1 MSTTT
6 EARSGFSPRV
16 ALQKVGTSLS
26 NMVMPNIPALIAW
39 GILTAFVIPKGWTP
53 SEPLASAVDPMIHYL
68 LPLLIANTGGRM
80 VYEARGAVV
89 GVIATMGVIG
99 GSDWLIAQENARLL
113 DEWVAAGNDAA
124 AYVELGQV
132 HMFIGAMIM
141 APLAAWIM
149 KRLDRLWQE
158 HIPAGFEMLVN
169 MFSAGII
176 GFALLVAGFF
186 GLAPLVNGLMTLL
199 SNGVGALVNAH
210 VLPLVSLLIEPA
222 KIFFLN
228 NAINHGV
235 LTPLGLE
242 QAGVDGKSILFLLE
256 SNPGPGVGIL
266 LAFTVFG
273 RGAARASAPGAAV
286 IQFFGGIH
294 EIYFPYVLM
303 KPVLIIAAIGG
314 GMTGVLI
321 NMLFGTGLVAPASP
335 GSVFMIFGVAARD
348 SYLGIALAIAGAA
361 VVSFLLSALLLRIGT
376 QDDGDIGAATAKM
389 EQMKGKKSS
398 VAGALT
404 GAGAAGA
411 GAATAAHASG
421 HTGRIER
428 IVFACDAGMGSSAMG
443 ATVLRKK
450 VRAAGFEDVEV
461 TNKAISSLSDEWDV
475 VVTQKELTD
484 RAQQRTESAVHVS
497 VDQFM
502 NSPRYDE
509 VVELVHQ
516 RNDPDAAAEP
526 EAEAA
531 SEAPGFEPAS
541 AAVGAGG
548 GTATAGAAAGAGATA
563 GAGAASSAAG
573 TGHGRRAAERPPE
586 QVASAEVVED
596 DRGAADGSDA
606 ADADAAKDDS
616 SDAEISA
623 GTEPAPEILA
633 TDSIVLSGSATDS
646 ASGIDEAGALLVAA
660 GAVDQDY
667 VTAMHDRE
675 ATVSTFMGN
684 SLAIPHGTNDAKSSI
699 TRSAMSFVR
708 YPDGIDWN
716 GNPTTFVIGIAGV
729 GNEHLELLQK
739 VAMTF
744 SDPAQVER
752 LEQATTV
759 EEIRAILGDEK
770 E

>member
-1 MSTTT
+1 MTTTT
-6 EARSGFSPRV
+6 ETKSGDGPRV
-16 ALQKVGTSLS
+16 VLQKVGTSLS

-53 SEPLASAVDPMIHYL
+53 NAPLASVVDPMIHYL

-99 GSDWLIAQENARLL
+99 GSDWLIAQENAQLL
-113 DEWVAAGNDAA
+113 EQWVASGKDAA
-124 AYVELGQV
+124 DYAPLGEV

-149 KRLDRLWQE
+149 KKLDRLWQD

-176 GFALLVAGFF
+176 GFGLLVGGFF

-199 SNGVGALVNAH
+199 SNGVAALVNAQL
-210 VLPLVSLLIEPA
+210 LPLVSILIEPA
-222 KIFFLN
+222 KVFFLN

-235 LTPLGLE
+235 LTPLGIS
-242 QAGVDGKSILFLLE
+242 QAAVDGKSILFLLE

-266 LAFTVFG
+266 LAFTFFG
-273 RGAARASAPGAAV
+273 RGAAKASAPGAAI

-303 KPVLIIAAIGG
+303 KPILILAAIGG
-314 GMTGVLI
+314 GMTGVAI
-321 NMLFGTGLVAPASP
+321 NMFFGTGLVSAASP

-348 SYLGIALAIAGAA
+348 SYLGIALSIAGAVA
-361 VVSFLLSALLLRIGT
+361 VSFALSALLLKVGK
-376 QDDGDIGAATAKM
+376 QDDGDIASATAKM

-411 GAATAAHASG
+411 AGAGAAAAADASG
-421 HTGRIER
+421 HTGPIRK

-450 VRAAGFEDVEV
+450 VRAAGFDDVEV

-484 RAQQRTESAVHVS
+484 RARQRTGSAVHVS

-509 VVELVHQ
+509 VVELVGQ
-516 RNDPDAAAEP
+516 RNDPDAKTDGDTSAGAGT
-526 EAEAA
+526 A
-531 SEAPGFEPAS
+531 
-541 AAVGAGG
+541 AAVGAG
-548 GTATAGAAAGAGATA
+548 A
-563 GAGAASSAAG
+563 AAG
-573 TGHGRRAAERPPE
+573 TGAATAAATTPSADESPRGRHAAPRPDE
-586 QVASAEVVED
+586 EET
-596 DRGAADGSDA
+596 
-606 ADADAAKDDS
+606 AKD
-616 SDAEISA
+616 SA
-623 GTEPAPEILA
+623 HFAPQILA
-633 TDSIVLSGSATDS
+633 ASSIVLDGTATDS

-660 GAVDQDY
+660 GAVDEGY
-667 VTAMHDRE
+667 VRAMHDRE
-675 ATVSTFMGN
+675 STVSTFMGN
-684 SLAIPHGTNDAKSSI
+684 GLAIPHGTNEAKSSI

-708 YPDGIDWN
+708 YPGGIDWN

-744 SDPAQVER
+744 SDPALVKR
-752 LEQATTV
+752 LEEATTTD
-759 EEIRAILGDEK
+759 EILEILGDEK

>member
-1 MSTTT
+1 MTTT
-6 EARSGFSPRV
+6 TDAERGFSPRV

-39 GILTAFVIPKGWTP
+39 GILTAFFIPDGWTQN
-53 SEPLASAVDPMIHYL
+53 EPLASVVGPMIHYL

-80 VYEARGAVV
+80 IYEARGAVV

-113 DEWVAAGNDAA
+113 EQWIAQGNAA
-124 AYVELGQV
+124 ADYAELGEV

-141 APLAAWIM
+141 APLAAWLM
-149 KRLDRLWQE
+149 KKLDRLWAE

-169 MFSAGII
+169 MFSAGIF
-176 GFALLVAGFF
+176 GFIMLVAGFF

-199 SNGVGALVNAH
+199 SNGVGALVEAH
-210 VLPLVSLLIEPA
+210 LLPLVSLLIEPA
-222 KIFFLN
+222 KVFFLN
-228 NAINHGV
+228 NAVNHGV
-235 LTPLGLE
+235 LTPLGLSE
-242 QAGVDGKSILFLLE
+242 ASQNGKSVLFLLE
-256 SNPGPGVGIL
+256 ANPGPGVGIL
-266 LAFTVFG
+266 LAYTVFG
-273 RGAARASAPGAAV
+273 RGAARASATGAAI
-286 IQFFGGIH
+286 IQFLGGIH

-303 KPVLIIAAIGG
+303 KPILILAAIGG
-314 GMTGVLI
+314 GMAGVAV
-321 NMLFGTGLVAPASP
+321 NVAFGTGLIAPASP
-335 GSVFMIFGVAARD
+335 GSIFAIFGVAARD
-348 SYLGIALAIAGAA
+348 SYLGIALAVLAAAA
-361 VVSFLLSALLLRIGT
+361 VSFTLSAVFLKIGK
-376 QDDGDIGAATAKM
+376 QDDGDLAAATAKM

-404 GAGAAGA
+404 GAGAGA
-411 GAATAAHASG
+411 GAAAAAEGSG
-421 HTGRIER
+421 HTGAIQR

-450 VRAAGFEDVEV
+450 VRAAGFDDVEV
-461 TNKAISSLSDEWDV
+461 TNKAISSLNDEWDV

-484 RAQQRTESAVHVS
+484 RARQRTGSAVQVS

-509 VVELVHQ
+509 VVELVQQ
-516 RNDPDAAAEP
+516 RNDPDAA
-526 EAEAA
+526 EAGAD
-531 SEAPGFEPAS
+531 EPAPD
-541 AAVGAGG
+541 AA
-548 GTATAGAAAGAGATA
+548 
-563 GAGAASSAAG
+563 
-573 TGHGRRAAERPPE
+573 
-586 QVASAEVVED
+586 
-596 DRGAADGSDA
+596 A
-606 ADADAAKDDS
+606 ADAPDS
-616 SDAEISA
+616 RPE
-623 GTEPAPEILA
+623 GPEILA
-633 TDSIVLSGSATDS
+633 ADSIVLSGSARDA

-660 GAVDQDY
+660 GAVDEGY
-667 VTAMHDRE
+667 VAAMHDRE

-684 SLAIPHGTNDAKSSI
+684 GLAIPHGTNEAKSSI

-729 GNEHLELLQK
+729 GDEHLALLQK

-752 LEQATTV
+752 LENATTT
-759 EEIRAILGDEK
+759 EEILEILGDTK

>member
-1 MSTTT
+1 MTTTT
-6 EARSGFSPRV
+6 ETPSGFSPRV

-39 GILTAFVIPKGWTP
+39 GILTAFFIPEGWTP
-53 SEPLASAVDPMIHYL
+53 NEPLAAAVGPMIHYL

-89 GVIATMGVIG
+89 GVIATMGVIA
-99 GSDWLIAQENARLL
+99 GSDWLIDQENAAELEKWL
-113 DEWVAAGNDAA
+113 AAGNAESA
-124 AYVELGQV
+124 FEALPQV

-149 KRLDRLWQE
+149 KKLDRLWQD

-199 SNGVGALVNAH
+199 AEGVAGLVNAGL
-210 VLPLVSLLIEPA
+210 LPLVSILIEPA
-222 KIFFLN
+222 KVFFLN

-235 LTPLGLE
+235 LTPLGISE
-242 QAGVDGKSILFLLE
+242 AATNGKSVLFLLE
-256 SNPGPGVGIL
+256 ANPGPGVGIL
-266 LAFTVFG
+266 LAYTVFG
-273 RGAARASAPGAAV
+273 RGAARASAPGAAI

-303 KPVLIIAAIGG
+303 KPILILAAIGG
-314 GMTGVLI
+314 GMTGVAI
-321 NMLFGTGLVAPASP
+321 NVAFGTGLISAAAP
-335 GSVFMIFGVAARD
+335 GSILAIFGVAARD
-348 SYLGIALAIAGAA
+348 SYFGIALAVLGAA
-361 VVSFLLSALLLRIGT
+361 TVSFLLSALFLKIGK
-376 QDDGDIGAATAKM
+376 QDDGDIASATAKM

-411 GAATAAHASG
+411 GAAAAADASG
-421 HTGRIER
+421 HTGPIRK

-450 VRAAGFEDVEV
+450 VRAAGFDDVEV

-484 RAQQRTESAVHVS
+484 RARQRTGSAVHVS

-509 VVELVHQ
+509 VVELVET
-516 RNDPDAAAEP
+516 RNGDGDAAP
-526 EAEAA
+526 EA
-531 SEAPGFEPAS
+531 
-541 AAVGAGG
+541 
-548 GTATAGAAAGAGATA
+548 TAAA
-563 GAGAASSAAG
+563 AAPA
-573 TGHGRRAAERPPE
+573 PE
-586 QVASAEVVED
+586 
-596 DRGAADGSDA
+596 
-606 ADADAAKDDS
+606 ADAAPGDS
-616 SDAEISA
+616 
-623 GTEPAPEILA
+623 ILA
-633 TDSIVLSGSATDS
+633 PSSIVLDGTATDS

-660 GAVDQDY
+660 GAVDEGY

-684 SLAIPHGTNDAKSSI
+684 GLAIPHGTNEAKSSI

-708 YPDGIDWN
+708 YPGGIDWN

-744 SDPAQVER
+744 SDPAQVQR
-752 LEQATTV
+752 LENATTTD
-759 EEIRAILGDEK
+759 EILEILGDEK

>member
-1 MSTTT
+1 MSTAT
-6 EARSGFSPRV
+6 EATPGLSPRV

-53 SEPLASAVDPMIHYL
+53 NEPLASVVDPMIHYL

-89 GVIATMGVIG
+89 GVIATMGVIA

-113 DEWVAAGNDAA
+113 EQWVAAGNSAA
-124 AYVELGQV
+124 EYSELGQV

-149 KRLDRLWQE
+149 KKLDRLWQD

-186 GLAPLVNGLMTLL
+186 GLARLVNGLMALL
-199 SNGVGALVNAH
+199 SDGVAALVDAH
-210 VLPLVSLLIEPA
+210 LLPLVSILIEPA
-222 KIFFLN
+222 KVFFLN

-235 LTPLGLE
+235 LTPLGLD
-242 QAGVDGKSILFLLE
+242 QAGADGKSILFLLE

-266 LAFTVFG
+266 LAFTFFG
-273 RGAARASAPGAAV
+273 RGAARASAPGAAI

-303 KPVLIIAAIGG
+303 KPLLLVAAIGG
-314 GMTGVLI
+314 GMAGVLI

-361 VVSFLLSALLLRIGT
+361 AVSFALSALFLKIGK

-404 GAGAAGA
+404 GAGAGA
-411 GAATAAHASG
+411 AAHASG
-421 HTGRIER
+421 HTGPIGR

-450 VRAAGFEDVEV
+450 VRAAGFDDIEV
-461 TNKAISSLSDEWDV
+461 TNKAISSLDDEWDV

-484 RAQQRTESAVHVS
+484 RARQRTGSAVHVS

-509 VVELVHQ
+509 VVELVQ
-516 RNDPDAAAEP
+516 ERNTEGQAPQDPAPATAPAAADEMDAAA
-526 EAEAA
+526 
-531 SEAPGFEPAS
+531 S
-541 AAVGAGG
+541 
-548 GTATAGAAAGAGATA
+548 
-563 GAGAASSAAG
+563 
-573 TGHGRRAAERPPE
+573 
-586 QVASAEVVED
+586 
-596 DRGAADGSDA
+596 
-606 ADADAAKDDS
+606 
-616 SDAEISA
+616 
-623 GTEPAPEILA
+623 PEILSPA
-633 TDSIVLSGSATDS
+633 SIILDGTATDS
-646 ASGIDEAGALLVAA
+646 ATGIDEAGALLVAA
-660 GAVDQDY
+660 GAVDESY
-667 VTAMHDRE
+667 VAAMHDRE
-675 ATVSTFMGN
+675 ASVSTFMGN
-684 SLAIPHGTNDAKSSI
+684 GLAIPHGTHEAKSSI

-708 YPDGIDWN
+708 YPGGIDWN

-729 GNEHLELLQK
+729 GDEHLALLQK

-752 LEQATTV
+752 LEQATTT
-759 EEIRAILGDEK
+759 EEILEILGDEK

>member
-6 EARSGFSPRV
+6 EAPSGFSPRV

-39 GILTAFVIPKGWTP
+39 GLLTAFFIPDGWTP
-53 SEPLASAVDPMIHYL
+53 NAPLESVVGPMIHYL

-80 VYEARGAVV
+80 IYEARGAVV
-89 GVIATMGVIG
+89 GVIATMGVIA
-99 GSDWLIAQENARLL
+99 GSDWLIAQENAAELEQWL
-113 DEWVAAGNDAA
+113 AAGNAEADFAS
-124 AYVELGQV
+124 LGQV

-141 APLAAWIM
+141 APLAAWVM
-149 KRLDRLWQE
+149 KKLDRIWQD

-169 MFSAGII
+169 MFSAGIF
-176 GFALLVAGFF
+176 GFIALAAGFF

-199 SNGVGALVNAH
+199 SNGVAALVNAGL
-210 VLPLVSLLIEPA
+210 LPLVSLLIEPA
-222 KIFFLN
+222 KVFFLN

-235 LTPLGLE
+235 LTPLGIA
-242 QAGVDGKSILFLLE
+242 QADVDGKSILFLLE
-256 SNPGPGVGIL
+256 ANPGPGVGIL
-266 LAFTVFG
+266 LAYTIFG
-273 RGAARASAPGAAV
+273 SGAARASAPGAAI

-303 KPVLIIAAIGG
+303 KPILILAAIGG
-314 GMTGVLI
+314 GMTGVAV
-321 NMLFGTGLVAPASP
+321 NALFSTGLKAPASP
-335 GSVFMIFGVAARD
+335 GSILAIFGVAARD
-348 SYLGIALAIAGAA
+348 SYLGIALAVLAAAA
-361 VVSFLLSALLLRIGT
+361 VSFTLSALFLKIGK
-376 QDDGDIGAATAKM
+376 QDDGDIAAATAKM

-411 GAATAAHASG
+411 GAAADAAGHSG
-421 HTGRIER
+421 PIQK

-450 VRAAGFEDVEV
+450 VRAAGFDDIEV
-461 TNKAISSLSDEWDV
+461 TNKAISSLNDEWDV

-484 RAQQRTESAVHVS
+484 RAQQRTGSAVHVS

-509 VVELVHQ
+509 VVELVQQ
-516 RNDPDAAAEP
+516 RNAEGADADPDAAA
-526 EAEAA
+526 A
-531 SEAPGFEPAS
+531 
-541 AAVGAGG
+541 
-548 GTATAGAAAGAGATA
+548 TATAGAATA
-563 GAGAASSAAG
+563 GAHGRRRAADAAPSDAVPAAG
-573 TGHGRRAAERPPE
+573 T
-586 QVASAEVVED
+586 
-596 DRGAADGSDA
+596 
-606 ADADAAKDDS
+606 
-616 SDAEISA
+616 
-623 GTEPAPEILA
+623 TILA
-633 TDSIVLSGSATDS
+633 PDSIILSGTASDS

-660 GAVDQDY
+660 GAVDEGY

-684 SLAIPHGTNDAKSSI
+684 GLAIPHGTNEAKSSI
-699 TRSAMSFVR
+699 QRSAMSFVR

-729 GNEHLELLQK
+729 GDEHLELLQK

-744 SDPAQVER
+744 SDPAQVQR
-752 LEQATTV
+752 LENATTT
-759 EEIRAILGDEK
+759 EEILEILGDTK

>member
-1 MSTTT
+1 MTTTT
-6 EARSGFSPRV
+6 ETKSGASPRV
-16 ALQKVGTSLS
+16 VLQKVGTSLS

-39 GILTAFVIPKGWTP
+39 GILTAFFIPDGWTP
-53 SEPLASAVDPMIHYL
+53 NEPLAAVVGPMIHYL

-99 GSDWLIAQENARLL
+99 GSDWLIAQENAQLL
-113 DEWVAAGNDAA
+113 EQWVASGKDAA
-124 AYVELGQV
+124 DYAPLGEV

-149 KRLDRLWQE
+149 KKLDRLWQD

-176 GFALLVAGFF
+176 GFGLLAAGFF

-199 SNGVGALVNAH
+199 SNGVAALVNAGL
-210 VLPLVSLLIEPA
+210 LPLVSILIEPA
-222 KIFFLN
+222 KVFFLN

-235 LTPLGLE
+235 LTPLGISE
-242 QAGVDGKSILFLLE
+242 AAINGKSVLFLLE

-266 LAFTVFG
+266 LAFTFFG
-273 RGAARASAPGAAV
+273 RGAAKASAPGAAI

-303 KPVLIIAAIGG
+303 KPLLILAAIGG
-314 GMTGVLI
+314 GMTGVAI
-321 NMLFGTGLVAPASP
+321 NVAFGTGLIAPASP
-335 GSVFMIFGVAARD
+335 GSIFAIFGVAARD
-348 SYLGIALAIAGAA
+348 SYLGIALAVLGAA
-361 VVSFLLSALLLRIGT
+361 LVSFLLSTLFLKIGK
-376 QDDGDIGAATAKM
+376 QDDGDIAAATAKM

-411 GAATAAHASG
+411 AGAGAAAAADTSG
-421 HTGRIER
+421 HTGPIRK

-450 VRAAGFEDVEV
+450 VRAAGFDDVEV

-484 RAQQRTESAVHVS
+484 RARQRTGSAVHVS

-509 VVELVHQ
+509 VVELVGQ
-516 RNDPDAAAEP
+516 RNAPDDADDTS
-526 EAEAA
+526 AEAA
-531 SEAPGFEPAS
+531 
-541 AAVGAGG
+541 
-548 GTATAGAAAGAGATA
+548 ATTGA
-563 GAGAASSAAG
+563 GAGAAAAAPSADDAPRGRHAAPRPEDEQPAEAEG
-573 TGHGRRAAERPPE
+573 T
-586 QVASAEVVED
+586 
-596 DRGAADGSDA
+596 
-606 ADADAAKDDS
+606 
-616 SDAEISA
+616 A
-623 GTEPAPEILA
+623 GTEAAAEDSTDSAPQILA
-633 TDSIVLSGSATDS
+633 PSSIVLDGTATDS

-660 GAVDQDY
+660 GAVDEGY
-667 VTAMHDRE
+667 VKAMHDRE

-684 SLAIPHGTNDAKSSI
+684 GLAIPHGTNEAKSSI

-708 YPDGIDWN
+708 YPNGIDWN

-729 GNEHLELLQK
+729 GNEHLTLLQK

-744 SDPAQVER
+744 SDPAQVKR
-752 LEQATTV
+752 LEDATTTD
-759 EEIRAILGDEK
+759 EILEILGDEK

>member
-1 MSTTT
+1 MTTTT
-6 EARSGFSPRV
+6 ETKSGAGPRV

-39 GILTAFVIPKGWTP
+39 GILTAFFIPEGWTP
-53 SEPLASAVDPMIHYL
+53 NEPLAAAVGPMIHYL

-89 GVIATMGVIG
+89 GVIATMGVIA
-99 GSDWLIAQENARLL
+99 GSDWLIDQENAAELGKWL
-113 DEWVAAGNDAA
+113 AAGNAESA
-124 AYVELGQV
+124 FEALPQV

-149 KRLDRLWQE
+149 KKLDRLWQD

-169 MFSAGII
+169 MFSAGIV

-186 GLAPLVNGLMTLL
+186 GLAPLVNGLMSLL
-199 SNGVGALVNAH
+199 ASGVAGLVNAGL
-210 VLPLVSLLIEPA
+210 LPLVSLLIEPA
-222 KIFFLN
+222 KVFFLN

-235 LTPLGLE
+235 LTPLGIS
-242 QAGVDGKSILFLLE
+242 QAATDGKSVLFLLE

-266 LAFTVFG
+266 LAYTVFG
-273 RGAARASAPGAAV
+273 RGAARASAPGAAI

-303 KPVLIIAAIGG
+303 KPILILAAIGG
-314 GMTGVLI
+314 GMTGVAI
-321 NMLFGTGLVAPASP
+321 NVAFGTGLISAAAP
-335 GSVFMIFGVAARD
+335 GSIIAIFGVAARD
-348 SYLGIALAIAGAA
+348 SYLGIALAVLGAA
-361 VVSFLLSALLLRIGT
+361 TVSFLLAALFLKIGK
-376 QDDGDIGAATAKM
+376 QDDGDIASATAKM

-411 GAATAAHASG
+411 AGAGAAAAADASG
-421 HTGRIER
+421 HTGPIRK

-450 VRAAGFEDVEV
+450 VRAAGFDDVEV
-461 TNKAISSLSDEWDV
+461 TNKAISSLNDEWDV

-484 RAQQRTESAVHVS
+484 RARQRTGSAVHVS

-509 VVELVHQ
+509 VVELVGQ
-516 RNDPDAAAEP
+516 RNDPDAAA
-526 EAEAA
+526 
-531 SEAPGFEPAS
+531 G
-541 AAVGAGG
+541 AV
-548 GTATAGAAAGAGATA
+548 
-563 GAGAASSAAG
+563 AG
-573 TGHGRRAAERPPE
+573 TGAATAAATTPSADESPRGRHAAPRTDEE
-586 QVASAEVVED
+586 ET
-596 DRGAADGSDA
+596 
-606 ADADAAKDDS
+606 AKDSADS
-616 SDAEISA
+616 
-623 GTEPAPEILA
+623 APQILA
-633 TDSIVLSGSATDS
+633 PSSIVLDGTATDS

-660 GAVDQDY
+660 GAVDEGY
-667 VTAMHDRE
+667 VRAMHDRE

-684 SLAIPHGTNDAKSSI
+684 GLAIPHGTNEAKSSI

-708 YPDGIDWN
+708 YPGGIDWN

-729 GNEHLELLQK
+729 GNEHLTLLQK

-744 SDPAQVER
+744 SDPAQVKR
-752 LEQATTV
+752 LEDATTTD
-759 EEIRAILGDEK
+759 EILEILGDEK

>member
-6 EARSGFSPRV
+6 EASRGFSPRV

-39 GILTAFVIPKGWTP
+39 GLLTAFFIPDGWTP
-53 SEPLASAVDPMIHYL
+53 NEPLASVVGPMIHYL

-89 GVIATMGVIG
+89 GVIATMGVIA

-113 DEWVAAGNDAA
+113 EQWLAEGNAA
-124 AYVELGQV
+124 ADYAELGEV

-141 APLAAWIM
+141 APLAAWVM
-149 KRLDRLWQE
+149 KKLDRLWAE

-169 MFSAGII
+169 MFSAGIF
-176 GFALLVAGFF
+176 GFLMLVAGFF

-199 SNGVGALVNAH
+199 SNGVGALVD
-210 VLPLVSLLIEPA
+210 VGLLPLVSLLIEPA
-222 KIFFLN
+222 KVFFLN
-228 NAINHGV
+228 NAVNHGV
-235 LTPLGLE
+235 LTPLGIAE
-242 QAGVDGKSILFLLE
+242 ASTNGKSVLFLLE
-256 SNPGPGVGIL
+256 ANPGPGVGIL
-266 LAFTVFG
+266 LAYTIFG
-273 RGAARASAPGAAV
+273 RGAARASAPGAAI

-303 KPVLIIAAIGG
+303 KPILILAAIGG
-314 GMTGVLI
+314 GMAGVAV
-321 NMLFGTGLVAPASP
+321 NVAFGTGLIAPASP
-335 GSVFMIFGVAARD
+335 GSIFAIFGVAARD
-348 SYLGIALAIAGAA
+348 SYLGIALAVLAAAA
-361 VVSFLLSALLLRIGT
+361 VSFALSALFLKIGK
-376 QDDGDIGAATAKM
+376 QDDGDIAAATAKM

-411 GAATAAHASG
+411 GAAAAADASG
-421 HTGRIER
+421 HTGPIQR

-450 VRAAGFEDVEV
+450 VRAAGYDDIEV

-484 RAQQRTESAVHVS
+484 RARQRTGSAVHVS

-509 VVELVHQ
+509 VVELVRQ
-516 RNDPDAAAEP
+516 RNAEDADT
-526 EAEAA
+526 EAA
-531 SEAPGFEPAS
+531 
-541 AAVGAGG
+541 GA
-548 GTATAGAAAGAGATA
+548 AGAAA
-563 GAGAASSAAG
+563 AA
-573 TGHGRRAAERPPE
+573 
-586 QVASAEVVED
+586 
-596 DRGAADGSDA
+596 
-606 ADADAAKDDS
+606 
-616 SDAEISA
+616 
-623 GTEPAPEILA
+623 PAPEAPPHGRHAAPRPQEEAPAAAAEAGAPSQSATILA
-633 TDSIVLSGSATDS
+633 PDSIVLSGTASDS

-660 GAVDQDY
+660 GAVDEGY
-667 VTAMHDRE
+667 VAAMHDRE
-675 ATVSTFMGN
+675 ASVSTFMGN
-684 SLAIPHGTNDAKSSI
+684 GLAIPHGTNEAKSSI
-699 TRSAMSFVR
+699 RRSAMSFVR

-752 LEQATTV
+752 LENATTTD
-759 EEIRAILGDEK
+759 EILEILGDTK

>member
-1 MSTTT
+1 MTTTT
-6 EARSGFSPRV
+6 ETKSGASPRV
-16 ALQKVGTSLS
+16 VLQKVGTSLS

-39 GILTAFVIPKGWTP
+39 GILTAFFIPDGWTP
-53 SEPLASAVDPMIHYL
+53 NEPLAAVVGPMIHYL

-99 GSDWLIAQENARLL
+99 GSDWLIAQENAQLL
-113 DEWVAAGNDAA
+113 EQWVASGKDAA
-124 AYVELGQV
+124 DYAPLGEV

-149 KRLDRLWQE
+149 KKLDRLWQD

-176 GFALLVAGFF
+176 GFGLLAAGFF

-199 SNGVGALVNAH
+199 SNGVAALVNAGL
-210 VLPLVSLLIEPA
+210 LPLVSILIEPA
-222 KIFFLN
+222 KVFFLN

-235 LTPLGLE
+235 LTPLGISE
-242 QAGVDGKSILFLLE
+242 AAIDGKSVLFLLE

-266 LAFTVFG
+266 LAFTFFG
-273 RGAARASAPGAAV
+273 RGAAKASAPGAAI

-303 KPVLIIAAIGG
+303 KPLLILAAIGG
-314 GMTGVLI
+314 GMTGVAI
-321 NMLFGTGLVAPASP
+321 NVAFGTGLIAPASP
-335 GSVFMIFGVAARD
+335 GSIFAIFGVAARD
-348 SYLGIALAIAGAA
+348 SYLGIALAVLGAA
-361 VVSFLLSALLLRIGT
+361 TVSFLLSTLFLKIGK
-376 QDDGDIGAATAKM
+376 QDDGDIAAATAKM

-411 GAATAAHASG
+411 AGAGAAAAADASG
-421 HTGRIER
+421 HTGPIRK

-450 VRAAGFEDVEV
+450 VRAAGFDDVEV
-461 TNKAISSLSDEWDV
+461 TNKAISSLNDEWDV

-484 RAQQRTESAVHVS
+484 RARQRTGSAVHVS

-509 VVELVHQ
+509 VVELVGQ
-516 RNDPDAAAEP
+516 RNAPDDADDTS
-526 EAEAA
+526 AEAA
-531 SEAPGFEPAS
+531 
-541 AAVGAGG
+541 
-548 GTATAGAAAGAGATA
+548 ATTGA
-563 GAGAASSAAG
+563 GAGAAAAAPSADDAPRGRHAAPRPEDEQPAEAEG
-573 TGHGRRAAERPPE
+573 T
-586 QVASAEVVED
+586 
-596 DRGAADGSDA
+596 
-606 ADADAAKDDS
+606 
-616 SDAEISA
+616 A
-623 GTEPAPEILA
+623 GTEAAAEDSTDSAPQILA
-633 TDSIVLSGSATDS
+633 PSSIVLDGTATDS

-660 GAVDQDY
+660 GAVDEGY
-667 VTAMHDRE
+667 VRAMHDRE

-684 SLAIPHGTNDAKSSI
+684 GLAIPHGTNEAKSSI

-708 YPDGIDWN
+708 YPGGIDWN
-716 GNPTTFVIGIAGV
+716 GNPTTFVIGIAAV
-729 GNEHLELLQK
+729 GNEHLTLLQK

-744 SDPAQVER
+744 SDPAQVKR
-752 LEQATTV
+752 LEDATTTD
-759 EEIRAILGDEK
+759 EILEILGDEK

>member
-6 EARSGFSPRV
+6 EASGGFSPRV
-16 ALQKVGTSLS
+16 VLQKVGTSLS

-39 GILTAFVIPKGWTP
+39 GLLTAFFIPDGWTP
-53 SEPLASAVDPMIHYL
+53 NEPLASVVDPMIHYL

-89 GVIATMGVIG
+89 GVIATMGVIA

-113 DEWVAAGNDAA
+113 EQWIAEGNAA
-124 AYVELGQV
+124 ADYAELGEV

-141 APLAAWIM
+141 APLAAWLM
-149 KRLDRLWQE
+149 KKLDRLWAE

-169 MFSAGII
+169 MFSAGIF
-176 GFALLVAGFF
+176 GFLMLVAGFF

-199 SNGVGALVNAH
+199 SDGVGALVEAH
-210 VLPLVSLLIEPA
+210 LLPLVSLLIEPA
-222 KIFFLN
+222 KVFFLN
-228 NAINHGV
+228 NAVNHGV
-235 LTPLGLE
+235 LTPLGISE
-242 QAGVDGKSILFLLE
+242 ASTNGKSVLFLLE
-256 SNPGPGVGIL
+256 ANPGPGVGIL
-266 LAFTVFG
+266 LAYTIFG
-273 RGAARASAPGAAV
+273 RGAARASAPGAAI

-303 KPVLIIAAIGG
+303 KPILILAAIGG
-314 GMTGVLI
+314 GMAGVAV
-321 NMLFGTGLVAPASP
+321 NVAFGTGLIAPASP
-335 GSVFMIFGVAARD
+335 GSIFAIFGVAARD
-348 SYLGIALAIAGAA
+348 SYLGIALAVLAAAA
-361 VVSFLLSALLLRIGT
+361 VSFALSALFLKIGK
-376 QDDGDIGAATAKM
+376 QEDGDIAAATAKM

-411 GAATAAHASG
+411 GAAAAADSSG
-421 HTGRIER
+421 HTGPIQR

-450 VRAAGFEDVEV
+450 VRAAGFDDVEV

-484 RAQQRTESAVHVS
+484 RARQRTGSAVHVS

-509 VVELVHQ
+509 VVELVQQ
-516 RNDPDAAAEP
+516 RNAEDADT
-526 EAEAA
+526 EAA
-531 SEAPGFEPAS
+531 
-541 AAVGAGG
+541 GA
-548 GTATAGAAAGAGATA
+548 AGAAAAPATEA
-563 GAGAASSAAG
+563 PP
-573 TGHGRRAAERPPE
+573 HGRHAAPRPQEEAPAAAAEAEAPSD
-586 QVASAEVVED
+586 SAT
-596 DRGAADGSDA
+596 SQ
-606 ADADAAKDDS
+606 
-616 SDAEISA
+616 SA
-623 GTEPAPEILA
+623 TILA
-633 TDSIVLSGSATDS
+633 PDSIVLSGTATDS

-660 GAVDQDY
+660 GAVDEGY
-667 VTAMHDRE
+667 VAAMHDRE
-675 ATVSTFMGN
+675 ASVSTFMGN
-684 SLAIPHGTNDAKSSI
+684 GLAIPHGTNEAKSSI

-729 GNEHLELLQK
+729 GDEHLELLQK

-752 LEQATTV
+752 LENATTTD
-759 EEIRAILGDEK
+759 EILEILGDTK

>member
-1 MSTTT
+1 MTTTT
-6 EARSGFSPRV
+6 ETPSGFSPRV

-39 GILTAFVIPKGWTP
+39 GILTAFFIPEGWTP
-53 SEPLASAVDPMIHYL
+53 NEPLAAAVGPMIHYL

-89 GVIATMGVIG
+89 GVIATMGVIA
-99 GSDWLIAQENARLL
+99 GSDWLIDQENAAELEKWL
-113 DEWVAAGNDAA
+113 AAGNAESA
-124 AYVELGQV
+124 FEALPQV

-149 KRLDRLWQE
+149 KKLDRLWQD

-199 SNGVGALVNAH
+199 AEGVAGLVNAGL
-210 VLPLVSLLIEPA
+210 LPLVSILIEPA
-222 KIFFLN
+222 KVFFLN

-235 LTPLGLE
+235 LTPLGISE
-242 QAGVDGKSILFLLE
+242 AATNGKSVLFLLE
-256 SNPGPGVGIL
+256 ANPGPGVGIL
-266 LAFTVFG
+266 LAYTFFG
-273 RGAARASAPGAAV
+273 RGAARASAPGAAI

-303 KPVLIIAAIGG
+303 KPILILAAIGG
-314 GMTGVLI
+314 GMTGVAI
-321 NMLFGTGLVAPASP
+321 NVAFGTGLISAAAP
-335 GSVFMIFGVAARD
+335 GSILAIFGVAARD
-348 SYLGIALAIAGAA
+348 SYLGIALAVLGAA
-361 VVSFLLSALLLRIGT
+361 TVSFLLSALFLKIGK
-376 QDDGDIGAATAKM
+376 QDDGDIASATAKM

-411 GAATAAHASG
+411 GAAAAADASG
-421 HTGRIER
+421 HTGPIRK

-450 VRAAGFEDVEV
+450 VRAAGFDDVEV

-484 RAQQRTESAVHVS
+484 RARQRTGSAVHVS

-509 VVELVHQ
+509 VVELVET
-516 RNDPDAAAEP
+516 RNGDGDAAP
-526 EAEAA
+526 EA
-531 SEAPGFEPAS
+531 
-541 AAVGAGG
+541 
-548 GTATAGAAAGAGATA
+548 TAAA
-563 GAGAASSAAG
+563 AAPA
-573 TGHGRRAAERPPE
+573 PE
-586 QVASAEVVED
+586 
-596 DRGAADGSDA
+596 
-606 ADADAAKDDS
+606 ADAAPGDS
-616 SDAEISA
+616 
-623 GTEPAPEILA
+623 ILA
-633 TDSIVLSGSATDS
+633 PSSIVLDGTATDS

-660 GAVDQDY
+660 GAVDEGY
-667 VTAMHDRE
+667 VGAMHDRE

-684 SLAIPHGTNDAKSSI
+684 GLAIPHGTNEAKSSI

-708 YPDGIDWN
+708 YPGGIDWN

-744 SDPAQVER
+744 SDPAQVKR
-752 LEQATTV
+752 LEDATTTD
-759 EEIRAILGDEK
+759 EILEILGDEK

>member
-1 MSTTT
+1 MTTTT
-6 EARSGFSPRV
+6 ETKSGAGPRV

-39 GILTAFVIPKGWTP
+39 GILTAFFIPEGWTP
-53 SEPLASAVDPMIHYL
+53 NEPLAASVGPMIHYL

-89 GVIATMGVIG
+89 GVIATMGVIA
-99 GSDWLIAQENARLL
+99 GSDWLIDQENAAELGKWL
-113 DEWVAAGNDAA
+113 AAGNAESA
-124 AYVELGQV
+124 FEALPQV

-149 KRLDRLWQE
+149 KKLDRLWQD

-169 MFSAGII
+169 MFSAGIV

-186 GLAPLVNGLMTLL
+186 GLAPLVNGLMSLL
-199 SNGVGALVNAH
+199 ASGVAGLVNAGL
-210 VLPLVSLLIEPA
+210 LPLVSLLIEPA
-222 KIFFLN
+222 KVFFLN

-235 LTPLGLE
+235 LTPLGIS
-242 QAGVDGKSILFLLE
+242 QAATDGKSVLFLLE

-266 LAFTVFG
+266 LAYTVFG
-273 RGAARASAPGAAV
+273 RGAARASAPGAAI

-303 KPVLIIAAIGG
+303 KPILILAAIGG
-314 GMTGVLI
+314 GMTGVAI
-321 NMLFGTGLVAPASP
+321 NVAFGTGLISAAAP
-335 GSVFMIFGVAARD
+335 GSIIAIFGVAARD
-348 SYLGIALAIAGAA
+348 SYLGIALAVLGAA
-361 VVSFLLSALLLRIGT
+361 TVSFLLAALFLKIGK
-376 QDDGDIGAATAKM
+376 QDDGDIASATAKM

-411 GAATAAHASG
+411 GAAAATDDSG
-421 HTGRIER
+421 HTGPIRK

-450 VRAAGFEDVEV
+450 VRAAGFDDVEV
-461 TNKAISSLSDEWDV
+461 TNKAISSLNDEWDV

-484 RAQQRTESAVHVS
+484 RARQRTGSAVHVS

-509 VVELVHQ
+509 VVELVGQ
-516 RNDPDAAAEP
+516 RNDPDATT
-526 EAEAA
+526 
-531 SEAPGFEPAS
+531 
-541 AAVGAGG
+541 GAGADG
-548 GTATAGAAAGAGATA
+548 DTGAGAGTAAAAGAGT
-563 GAGAASSAAG
+563 AAG
-573 TGHGRRAAERPPE
+573 TGAATAAATTPSADESPRGRHAAPRP
-586 QVASAEVVED
+586 ED
-596 DRGAADGSDA
+596 ET
-606 ADADAAKDDS
+606 AKD
-616 SDAEISA
+616 
-623 GTEPAPEILA
+623 TILA
-633 TDSIVLSGSATDS
+633 PSSIVLDGTATDS

-660 GAVDQDY
+660 GAVDEGY
-667 VTAMHDRE
+667 VKAMHDRE

-684 SLAIPHGTNDAKSSI
+684 GLAIPHGTNEAKSSI

-708 YPDGIDWN
+708 YPGGIDWN

-729 GNEHLELLQK
+729 GNEHLTLLQK

-744 SDPAQVER
+744 SDPAQVTR
-752 LEQATTV
+752 LENATTTD
-759 EEIRAILGDEK
+759 EILEILGDEK

>member
-1 MSTTT
+1 MTTTT
-6 EARSGFSPRV
+6 ETKSGAGPRV

-39 GILTAFVIPKGWTP
+39 GILTAFFIPEGWTP
-53 SEPLASAVDPMIHYL
+53 NEPLAAAVGPMIHYL

-89 GVIATMGVIG
+89 GVIATMGVIA
-99 GSDWLIAQENARLL
+99 GSDWLIDQENAAELGKWL
-113 DEWVAAGNDAA
+113 AAGNAESA
-124 AYVELGQV
+124 FEALPQV

-149 KRLDRLWQE
+149 KKLDRLWQD

-176 GFALLVAGFF
+176 GFGLLAAGFF

-199 SNGVGALVNAH
+199 SNGVAALVNAGL
-210 VLPLVSLLIEPA
+210 LPLVSILIEPA
-222 KIFFLN
+222 KVFFLN

-235 LTPLGLE
+235 LTPLGISE
-242 QAGVDGKSILFLLE
+242 AAINGKSVLFLLE

-266 LAFTVFG
+266 LAFTFFG
-273 RGAARASAPGAAV
+273 RGAAKASAPGAAI

-303 KPVLIIAAIGG
+303 KPLLILAAIGG
-314 GMTGVLI
+314 GMTGVAI
-321 NMLFGTGLVAPASP
+321 NVAFGTGLIAPASP
-335 GSVFMIFGVAARD
+335 GSIFAIFGVAARD
-348 SYLGIALAIAGAA
+348 SYLGIALAVLGAA
-361 VVSFLLSALLLRIGT
+361 TVSFLLSTLFLKIGK
-376 QDDGDIGAATAKM
+376 QDDGDIAAATAKM

-411 GAATAAHASG
+411 AGAGAAAAADASG
-421 HTGRIER
+421 HTGPIRK

-450 VRAAGFEDVEV
+450 VRAAGFDDVEV
-461 TNKAISSLSDEWDV
+461 TNKAISSLNDEWDV

-484 RAQQRTESAVHVS
+484 RARQRTGSAVHVS

-509 VVELVHQ
+509 VVELVGE
-516 RNDPDAAAEP
+516 RNNP
-526 EAEAA
+526 E
-531 SEAPGFEPAS
+531 S
-541 AAVGAGG
+541 AAG
-548 GTATAGAAAGAGATA
+548 AGAAAGTGAATA
-563 GAGAASSAAG
+563 AATTPSADESPR
-573 TGHGRRAAERPPE
+573 GRHAAPRTEDE
-586 QVASAEVVED
+586 AAQDSA
-596 DRGAADGSDA
+596 
-606 ADADAAKDDS
+606 DS
-616 SDAEISA
+616 
-623 GTEPAPEILA
+623 APQILA
-633 TDSIVLSGSATDS
+633 PSSIVLDGTATDS

-660 GAVDQDY
+660 GAVDEGY
-667 VTAMHDRE
+667 VRAMHDRE

-684 SLAIPHGTNDAKSSI
+684 GLAIPHGTNEAKSSI

-708 YPDGIDWN
+708 YPGGIDWN

-729 GNEHLELLQK
+729 GNEHLTLLQK

-744 SDPAQVER
+744 SDPAQVKR
-752 LEQATTV
+752 LEDATTTD
-759 EEIRAILGDEK
+759 EILEILGDEK

>member
-1 MSTTT
+1 MTTTT
-6 EARSGFSPRV
+6 ETKSGAGPRV

-39 GILTAFVIPKGWTP
+39 GILTAFFIPEGWTP
-53 SEPLASAVDPMIHYL
+53 NEPLAAAVGPMIHYL

-89 GVIATMGVIG
+89 GVIATMGVIA
-99 GSDWLIAQENARLL
+99 GSDWLIDQENAAELGKWL
-113 DEWVAAGNDAA
+113 AAGNAESA
-124 AYVELGQV
+124 FEALPQV

-149 KRLDRLWQE
+149 KKLDRLWQD

-169 MFSAGII
+169 MFSAGIV

-186 GLAPLVNGLMTLL
+186 GLAPLVNGLMSLL
-199 SNGVGALVNAH
+199 ASGVAGLVNAGL
-210 VLPLVSLLIEPA
+210 LPLVSLLIEPA
-222 KIFFLN
+222 KVFFLN

-235 LTPLGLE
+235 LTPLGIS
-242 QAGVDGKSILFLLE
+242 QAATDGKSVLFLLE

-266 LAFTVFG
+266 LAYTVFG
-273 RGAARASAPGAAV
+273 RGAARASAPGAAI

-303 KPVLIIAAIGG
+303 KPILILAAIGG
-314 GMTGVLI
+314 GMTGVAI
-321 NMLFGTGLVAPASP
+321 NVAFGTGLISAAAP
-335 GSVFMIFGVAARD
+335 GSIIAIFGVAARD
-348 SYLGIALAIAGAA
+348 SYLGIALAVLGAA
-361 VVSFLLSALLLRIGT
+361 TVSFLLAALFLKIGK
-376 QDDGDIGAATAKM
+376 QDDGDIAAATAKM

-411 GAATAAHASG
+411 GAAAATDDSG
-421 HTGRIER
+421 HTGPIRK

-450 VRAAGFEDVEV
+450 VRAAGFDDVEV
-461 TNKAISSLSDEWDV
+461 TNKAISSLNDEWDV

-484 RAQQRTESAVHVS
+484 RARQRTGSAVHVS

-509 VVELVHQ
+509 VVELVGQ
-516 RNDPDAAAEP
+516 RNDPA
-526 EAEAA
+526 
-531 SEAPGFEPAS
+531 
-541 AAVGAGG
+541 
-548 GTATAGAAAGAGATA
+548 AAAGAGA
-563 GAGAASSAAG
+563 AAG
-573 TGHGRRAAERPPE
+573 TGAATAAATTPSADESPRGRHAAPRTDEE
-586 QVASAEVVED
+586 KT
-596 DRGAADGSDA
+596 
-606 ADADAAKDDS
+606 AKDSADS
-616 SDAEISA
+616 
-623 GTEPAPEILA
+623 APQILA
-633 TDSIVLSGSATDS
+633 PSSIVLDGTATDS

-660 GAVDQDY
+660 GAVDEGY
-667 VTAMHDRE
+667 VRAMHDRE

-684 SLAIPHGTNDAKSSI
+684 GLAIPHGTNEAKSSI

-708 YPDGIDWN
+708 YPGGIDWN

-729 GNEHLELLQK
+729 GNEHLTLLQK

-744 SDPAQVER
+744 SDPAQVKR
-752 LEQATTV
+752 LEDATTTD
-759 EEIRAILGDEK
+759 EILEILGDEK

>member
-1 MSTTT
+1 MTTT
-6 EARSGFSPRV
+6 TDAERGFSPRV

-39 GILTAFVIPKGWTP
+39 GILTAFFIPDGWTP
-53 SEPLASAVDPMIHYL
+53 NEPLASVVGPMIHYL

-80 VYEARGAVV
+80 IYEARGAVV

-113 DEWVAAGNDAA
+113 EQWIAQGNAA
-124 AYVELGQV
+124 ADYAELGEV

-141 APLAAWIM
+141 APLAAWLM
-149 KRLDRLWQE
+149 KKLDRLWAE

-169 MFSAGII
+169 MFSAGIF
-176 GFALLVAGFF
+176 GFIMLVAGFF

-199 SNGVGALVNAH
+199 SNGVGALVEAH
-210 VLPLVSLLIEPA
+210 LLPLVSLLIEPA
-222 KIFFLN
+222 KVFFLN
-228 NAINHGV
+228 NAVNHGV
-235 LTPLGLE
+235 LTPLGLSE
-242 QAGVDGKSILFLLE
+242 ASQNGKSVLFLLE
-256 SNPGPGVGIL
+256 ANPGPGVGIL
-266 LAFTVFG
+266 LAYTIFG
-273 RGAARASAPGAAV
+273 RGAARASAPGAAI

-303 KPVLIIAAIGG
+303 KPILILAAIGG
-314 GMTGVLI
+314 GMAGVAV
-321 NMLFGTGLVAPASP
+321 NVAFGTGLIAPASP
-335 GSVFMIFGVAARD
+335 GSIFAIFGVAARD
-348 SYLGIALAIAGAA
+348 SYLGIALAVLAAAA
-361 VVSFLLSALLLRIGT
+361 VSFTLSAVFLKIGK
-376 QDDGDIGAATAKM
+376 QDDGDLAAATAKM

-404 GAGAAGA
+404 GAGAGA
-411 GAATAAHASG
+411 GAAAAAEGSG
-421 HTGRIER
+421 HTGPIQR

-450 VRAAGFEDVEV
+450 VRAAGFDDVEV
-461 TNKAISSLSDEWDV
+461 TNKAISSLNDEWDV

-484 RAQQRTESAVHVS
+484 RARQRTGSAVQVS

-509 VVELVHQ
+509 VVELVQQ
-516 RNDPDAAAEP
+516 RNDPDAA
-526 EAEAA
+526 EAGAD
-531 SEAPGFEPAS
+531 EPAPD
-541 AAVGAGG
+541 AA
-548 GTATAGAAAGAGATA
+548 
-563 GAGAASSAAG
+563 
-573 TGHGRRAAERPPE
+573 
-586 QVASAEVVED
+586 
-596 DRGAADGSDA
+596 A
-606 ADADAAKDDS
+606 ADAPDS
-616 SDAEISA
+616 RPE
-623 GTEPAPEILA
+623 GPEILA
-633 TDSIVLSGSATDS
+633 ADSIVLSGSARDA

-660 GAVDQDY
+660 GAVDEGY
-667 VTAMHDRE
+667 VAAMHDRE

-684 SLAIPHGTNDAKSSI
+684 GLAIPHGTNEAKSSI

-729 GNEHLELLQK
+729 GDEHLALLQK

-752 LEQATTV
+752 LENATTT
-759 EEIRAILGDEK
+759 EEILEILGDTK

>member
-16 ALQKVGTSLS
+16 VLQKVGTSLS

-39 GILTAFVIPKGWTP
+39 GIFTAFFIEDGFTP
-53 SEPLASAVDPMIHYL
+53 VAGLGGFEDSAGNAHMGIVGPMIHYL

-80 VYEARGAVV
+80 IYEARGAVV
-89 GVIATMGVIG
+89 GVVATMGVIA
-99 GSDWLIAQENARLL
+99 GSDELVAQLNLTQPP
-113 DEWVAAGNDAA
+113 DEQI
-124 AYVELGQV
+124 GQI

-141 APLAAWIM
+141 APLAAWLM
-149 KRLDRLWQE
+149 KKLDQLWQE
-158 HIPAGFEMLVN
+158 KIPAGFEMLVN
-169 MFSAGII
+169 LFSAGIFSFVMALV
-176 GFALLVAGFF
+176 GFY
-186 GLAPLVNGLMTLL
+186 GLAPIVNGLMNLL
-199 SNGVGALVNAH
+199 GAGVAGLINLGL
-210 VLPLVSLLIEPA
+210 LPLVSLLIEPA
-222 KIFFLN
+222 KVFFLN

-235 LTPLGLE
+235 LTPLGLTE
-242 QAGVDGKSILFLLE
+242 ASQNGKSVLFLLE
-256 SNPGPGVGIL
+256 ANPGPGFGIL
-266 LAFTVFG
+266 LAYSIFG
-273 RGAARASAPGAAV
+273 RGAARASAPGAAL
-286 IQFFGGIH
+286 IQFVGGIH

-314 GMTGVLI
+314 GMTGVFL
-321 NMLFGTGLVAPASP
+321 NVLFGTGLRAPAAP
-335 GSVFMIFGVAARD
+335 GSILAIFGNAATD
-348 SYLGIALAIAGAA
+348 SYVGIAIAVLGATG
-361 VVSFLLSALLLRIGT
+361 VSFLLAALFLRIGK

-404 GAGAAGA
+404 GAGAGA
-411 GAATAAHASG
+411 GAAATADASG
-421 HTGRIER
+421 HTGRIEK

-450 VRAAGFEDVEV
+450 VRAAGFDDVEV

-484 RAQQRTESAVHVS
+484 RAQQRTGSAVHVS

-516 RNDPDAAAEP
+516 RNDPDAAAESGT
-526 EAEAA
+526 EATTEEPG
-531 SEAPGFEPAS
+531 SEPVS
-541 AAVGAGG
+541 AAEGAGG
-548 GTATAGAAAGAGATA
+548 GTATAGAATGAGAAA
-563 GAGAASSAAG
+563 GAGAATGAGAAIGAGAASAAAG

-586 QVASAEVVED
+586 ETESADTSAS
-596 DRGAADGSDA
+596 
-606 ADADAAKDDS
+606 
-616 SDAEISA
+616 
-623 GTEPAPEILA
+623 TETAPEILA
-633 TDSIVLSGSATDS
+633 TDSIVLNGSATDS

-660 GAVDQDY
+660 GAVDQGY

>member
-1 MSTTT
+1 MTTTT
-6 EARSGFSPRV
+6 ETPSGFSPRV

-39 GILTAFVIPKGWTP
+39 GILTAFFIPEGWTP
-53 SEPLASAVDPMIHYL
+53 NEPLAAAVGPMIHYL

-89 GVIATMGVIG
+89 GVIATMGVIA
-99 GSDWLIAQENARLL
+99 GSDWLIDQENAAELEKWL
-113 DEWVAAGNDAA
+113 AAGNAESA
-124 AYVELGQV
+124 FEALPQV

-149 KRLDRLWQE
+149 KKLDRLWQD

-199 SNGVGALVNAH
+199 AEGVAGLVNAGL
-210 VLPLVSLLIEPA
+210 LPLVSILIEPA
-222 KIFFLN
+222 KVFFLN

-235 LTPLGLE
+235 LTPLGISE
-242 QAGVDGKSILFLLE
+242 AATNGKSVLFLLE
-256 SNPGPGVGIL
+256 ANPGPGVGIL
-266 LAFTVFG
+266 LAYTFFG
-273 RGAARASAPGAAV
+273 RGAARASAPGAAI

-303 KPVLIIAAIGG
+303 KPILILAAIGG
-314 GMTGVLI
+314 GMTGVAI
-321 NMLFGTGLVAPASP
+321 NVAFGTGLISAAAP
-335 GSVFMIFGVAARD
+335 GSILAIFGVAARD
-348 SYLGIALAIAGAA
+348 SYLGIALAVLGAA
-361 VVSFLLSALLLRIGT
+361 TVSFLLSALFLKIGK
-376 QDDGDIGAATAKM
+376 QDDGDIASATAKM

-411 GAATAAHASG
+411 GAAAAADASG
-421 HTGRIER
+421 HTGPIRK

-450 VRAAGFEDVEV
+450 VRAAGFDDVEV

-484 RAQQRTESAVHVS
+484 RARQRTGSAVHVS

-509 VVELVHQ
+509 VVELVET
-516 RNDPDAAAEP
+516 RNGDGDAAP
-526 EAEAA
+526 EA
-531 SEAPGFEPAS
+531 
-541 AAVGAGG
+541 
-548 GTATAGAAAGAGATA
+548 TAAA
-563 GAGAASSAAG
+563 AA
-573 TGHGRRAAERPPE
+573 
-586 QVASAEVVED
+586 
-596 DRGAADGSDA
+596 
-606 ADADAAKDDS
+606 
-616 SDAEISA
+616 
-623 GTEPAPEILA
+623 PAPEADSAPGDSILA
-633 TDSIVLSGSATDS
+633 PSSIVLDGTATDS

-660 GAVDQDY
+660 GAVDEGY

-684 SLAIPHGTNDAKSSI
+684 GLAIPHGTNEAKSSI

-708 YPDGIDWN
+708 YPGGIDWN

-744 SDPAQVER
+744 SDPAQVKR
-752 LEQATTV
+752 LEDATTTD
-759 EEIRAILGDEK
+759 EILEILGDEK

>member
-1 MSTTT
+1 MTTTT
-6 EARSGFSPRV
+6 ETPSGFSPRV

-39 GILTAFVIPKGWTP
+39 GILTAFFIPEGWTP
-53 SEPLASAVDPMIHYL
+53 NEPLAAAVGPMIHYL

-89 GVIATMGVIG
+89 GVIATMGVIA
-99 GSDWLIAQENARLL
+99 GSDWLIDQENAAELEKWL
-113 DEWVAAGNDAA
+113 AAGNAESA
-124 AYVELGQV
+124 FEALPQV

-149 KRLDRLWQE
+149 KKLDRLWQD

-199 SNGVGALVNAH
+199 AEGVAALVNAGL
-210 VLPLVSLLIEPA
+210 LPLVSILIEPA
-222 KIFFLN
+222 KVFFLN

-235 LTPLGLE
+235 LTPLGISE
-242 QAGVDGKSILFLLE
+242 AATNGKSVLFLLE
-256 SNPGPGVGIL
+256 ANPGPGVGIL
-266 LAFTVFG
+266 LAYTFFG
-273 RGAARASAPGAAV
+273 RGAERASAPGAAI

-303 KPVLIIAAIGG
+303 KPILILAAIGG
-314 GMTGVLI
+314 GMTGVAI
-321 NMLFGTGLVAPASP
+321 NVAFGTGLISAAAP
-335 GSVFMIFGVAARD
+335 GSILAIFGVAARD
-348 SYLGIALAIAGAA
+348 SYLGIVLAVLGAA
-361 VVSFLLSALLLRIGT
+361 TVSFLLSALFLKIGK
-376 QDDGDIGAATAKM
+376 QDDGDIASATAKM

-411 GAATAAHASG
+411 GAAAAADASG
-421 HTGRIER
+421 HTGPIRK

-450 VRAAGFEDVEV
+450 VRAAGFDDVEV

-484 RAQQRTESAVHVS
+484 RARQRTGSAVHVS

-509 VVELVHQ
+509 VVELVET
-516 RNDPDAAAEP
+516 RNGDGDAAP
-526 EAEAA
+526 EA
-531 SEAPGFEPAS
+531 
-541 AAVGAGG
+541 
-548 GTATAGAAAGAGATA
+548 TAAA
-563 GAGAASSAAG
+563 AAPA
-573 TGHGRRAAERPPE
+573 PE
-586 QVASAEVVED
+586 
-596 DRGAADGSDA
+596 
-606 ADADAAKDDS
+606 ADAAPGDS
-616 SDAEISA
+616 
-623 GTEPAPEILA
+623 ILA
-633 TDSIVLSGSATDS
+633 PSSIVLDGTATDS
-646 ASGIDEAGALLVAA
+646 ASGIDEAGGLLVAA
-660 GAVDQDY
+660 GAVDEGY

-684 SLAIPHGTNDAKSSI
+684 GLAIPHGTNEAKSSI

-708 YPDGIDWN
+708 YPGGIDWN

-744 SDPAQVER
+744 SDPAQVKR
-752 LEQATTV
+752 LEDATTTD
-759 EEIRAILGDEK
+759 EILEILGDEK